1 MPKCQHCGNEF
12 KYRFRATEKFCSTKC
27 CHDYHRGLRRV
38 HKNKVCVICG
48 KELTGTQTKYCSEE
62 CRYKAQLDRQRER
75 YEQEYKSTMTEATE
89 TQKKL
94 KKRGRP
100 KKKLSLADINN
111 LARAEG
117 LNYGQYVAKYGL

>member
-27 CHDYHRGLRRV
+27 CHDYHRGIRRV

-62 CRYKAQLDRQRER
+62 CRYKAQLDRQRGR
-75 YEQEYKSTMTEATE
+75 YEQEYKSTMTETVE
-89 TQKKL
+89 KQK

-100 KKKLSLADINN
+100 KKGLTAAEIETM
-111 LARAEG
+111 ARAEG
-117 LNYGQYVAKYGL
+117 TTYGLIVAKYGL

>member
-1 MPKCQHCGNEF
+1 MPICQHCGNEF
-12 KYRFRATEKFCSTKC
+12 KYRFRSTEKFCSTKC
-27 CHDYHRGLRRV
+27 CHDYHRGIRRV
-38 HKNKVCVICG
+38 NPNKVCAVCG
-48 KELTGTQTKYCSEE
+48 KKITGHQTKYCSPE
-62 CRYKAQLDRQRER
+62 CRYKGQLERQRGR
-75 YEQEYKSTMTEATE
+75 YEQEYKSTTTEAVE
-89 TQKKL
+89 KQK

>member
-27 CHDYHRGLRRV
+27 CHDYHNGVRRV

-62 CRYKAQLDRQRER
+62 CRYKAQLDRQRDR
-75 YEQEYKSTMTEATE
+75 YEQEYKSTMTE
-89 TQKKL
+89 TQEKQK

-100 KKKLSLADINN
+100 KKKLTAAEIETM
-111 LARAEG
+111 ARAEG
-117 LNYGQYVAKYGL
+117 TTYGKIVAKYGL